1 MIHVIINRPVLTD
14 EERAK
19 RMEEVKRAAV
29 QLVLAT
35 EKAKQ
40 RKLNN
45 QKYIGGTN
53 VSVCNTRGTV
63 TNVSNS

>member
-1 MIHVIINRPVLTD
+1 MIHVTINRPVLTD

-53 VSVCNTRGTV
+53 EQHHNHV
-63 TNVSNS
+63 

>member
-53 VSVCNTRGTV
+53 EQHHHHHHV
-63 TNVSNS
+63 

>member
-53 VSVCNTRGTV
+53 EQHHHHV
-63 TNVSNS
+63 

>member
-45 QKYIGGTN
+45 KKYIGGTN
-53 VSVCNTRGTV
+53 EQHHHHV
-63 TNVSNS
+63 